1 MLPNDSFTRKRDSKC
16 RQLGIGDLDDTKS
29 APHTERAFLS
39 LLLLFRR
46 MAGGGVLI
54 TRRTAAAA
62 AVLPAHAKVTVDMA
76 NCKKECDRHEH
87 TDDKGCHR
95 NPSLSP

>member
-1 MLPNDSFTRKRDSKC
+1 M
-16 RQLGIGDLDDTKS
+16 
-29 APHTERAFLS
+29 
-39 LLLLFRR
+39 
-46 MAGGGVLI
+46 LI
-54 TRRTAAAA
+54 TRRTAAAT
-62 AVLPAHAKVTVDMA
+62 AVLPAHAKVTVDMV